1 MGLSGAAH
9 PFLEE
14 SDKAS
19 VFEALKG
26 PQRRSHQM
34 GNGEPW
40 MPVEQSRKGI
50 TLLRKQSVALVMTR
64 ANVCEALTECWRWS
78 QVLYRC

>member
-1 MGLSGAAH
+1 
-9 PFLEE
+9 
-14 SDKAS
+14 
-19 VFEALKG
+19 
-26 PQRRSHQM
+26 M